1 MRGCEFAETM
11 AENKDASVFLVGAG
25 RMGGALLRGWL
36 AAGFPAQSLTVAD
49 PNAGP
54 EIAELLKIHAI
65 AARPGSAPDLM
76 VLAVKPQL
84 MNEVLAGI
92 APLAGPRTAV
102 LSIAAGRTVASIA
115 AHFAPGTA
123 IVRAMPNLPAEIGRG
138 ITAAFANPQV
148 TPERRALCD
157 ALLRAAGEVAWIDD
171 EGSID
176 AVTAVS
182 GSGPAYVFHLVE
194 CLAEAAVAAGLPADL
209 AAQLARATV
218 TGAGELLHRSPLPP
232 AQLREN
238 VTSPGGTTAAGL
250 SVLMGEPSLKALI
263 RDTVAA
269 ATRRS
274 RELSS

>member
-1 MRGCEFAETM
+1 M
-11 AENKDASVFLVGAG
+11 AENKMSWDKQDASVFLVGAG

-54 EIAELLKIHAI
+54 EIAALLNSHAI

-76 VLAVKPQL
+76 VLAVKPQI

-92 APLAGPRTAV
+92 APLAGPQTAV

-194 CLAEAAVAAGLPADL
+194 CLADAAIAAGLPADL